1 MLALYSRRGLSVEPP
16 ADLAEAQIPADV
28 VWIDLI
34 SPDPAEIA
42 LVEKATRLAVPS
54 FNELSEIENS
64 SRLRAEKGALYVNA
78 PLIYR
83 AESDEPVATPV
94 GFVLTPDRLI
104 TVRFAELS
112 SFAAVTKRKLA
123 SEAPELSS
131 SAVFSDLMDAI
142 VDRLADVLERI
153 SAELDILSRR
163 LFHAGPTASSRQRRS
178 GAESLS
184 LRVLLRRVGRNGD
197 LVSKIRDSLLGIARV
212 IPFVVS
218 LGVEWLPADVKPRL
232 ETIRQDVTSLND
244 YDAHLANKV
253 QLLLDA
259 TLGMINIEQNNIIK
273 VLAVVSVVGI
283 PPTLVA
289 SMYGMN
295 FKHMPELEWAWGY
308 PYGLAVI
315 AASAILPLL
324 WFKWRRWF

>member
-16 ADLAEAQIPADV
+16 ADLAGAQIPAEV

-42 LVEKATRLAVPS
+42 FVEKVAKLAVPS
-54 FNELSEIENS
+54 LHELSEIENS

-83 AESDEPVATPV
+83 AESDEPIATPV
-94 GFVLTPDRLI
+94 GFVLTADRLI

-112 SFAAVTKRKLA
+112 SFAAVTNRKLA

-153 SAELDILSRR
+153 AAELDVLSRR
-163 LFHAGPTASSRQRRS
+163 LFHAGPTGPSRQRRS
-178 GAESLS
+178 TMESLS

-197 LVSKIRDSLLGIARV
+197 LVSKIRDSLLGIARI
-212 IPFVVS
+212 IPFVLS
-218 LGVEWLPADVKPRL
+218 LAVEWLPADVKPRL
-232 ETIRQDVTSLND
+232 ETVRQDVTSLND

-295 FKHMPELEWAWGY
+295 FRHMPELEWAWGY

-315 AASAILPLL
+315 AASAIVPLL